1 MAKHTQA
8 HLTRTVNKNQPSKL
22 LEQTKSQM
30 KYYIG
35 AKLIEMGIK
44 PQSAI
49 YRWSVSTKEEE
60 HIWTLSAYWDEDK
73 EKLLSGQ
80 IPLTGIELIDCARA
94 NASSGLETTAKLCGY
109 GEDVSGFQAALKQ
122 AGLQMGLKI
131 ESLGNLISKKPYNT
145 GEKGVNVAP
154 DTNSSL

>member
-1 MAKHTQA
+1 MSKHKQA

-35 AKLIEMGIK
+35 AKLIEIGVN

-49 YRWSVSTKEEE
+49 YRWSVSTSEEE

-94 NASSGLETTAKLCGY
+94 NASSGLETAAKLCGY
-109 GEDVSGFQAALKQ
+109 GEDVNGFQEALKE
-122 AGLQMGLKI
+122 AGRQMGLKI
-131 ESLGNLISKKPYNT
+131 ESLSNLMSKTPYMT
-145 GEKGVNVAP
+145 SDKSVEVAP
-154 DTNSSL
+154 DTDSSL

>member
-8 HLTRTVNKNQPSKL
+8 HLTRTVNKNQPSTL

-30 KYYIG
+30 NYYIG
-35 AKLIEMGIK
+35 AKLIEMGVN

-60 HIWTLSAYWDEDK
+60 HIWTLSAYWGEDK

-80 IPLTGIELIDCARA
+80 IPLTGIDLIDCARA
-94 NASSGLETTAKLCGY
+94 NAASGLETAAKLCGY
-109 GEDVSGFQAALKQ
+109 GSSLSDFQFTLKQ
-122 AGLQMGLKI
+122 AGSQMGLKI
-131 ESLGNLISKKPYNT
+131 ESLRDLMSKPAALTNKQ
-145 GEKGVNVAP
+145 GIDVAP
-154 DTNSSL
+154 DTDSSL

>member
-49 YRWSVSTKEEE
+49 YRWSVSTQEEE
-60 HIWTLSAYWDEDK
+60 HIWTLSAYWGEDK

-80 IPLTGIELIDCARA
+80 LPLTGIDLIDCARA
-94 NASSGLETTAKLCGY
+94 NAASGLETTTKLCGY
-109 GEDVSGFQAALKQ
+109 GEDINGFQAALKQ

-131 ESLGNLISKKPYNT
+131 ESLSDLLSKKPHT
-145 GEKGVNVAP
+145 MGDKGVNVAP

>member
-8 HLTRTVNKNQPSKL
+8 HLTRTVNFNQPSAI
-22 LEQTKSQM
+22 LEKTKSQM

-35 AKLIEMGIK
+35 AKLIEIGVD

-49 YRWSVSTKEEE
+49 YRWSVSTEDES

-80 IPLTGIELIDCARA
+80 IPLTGIDLIDCARA
-94 NASSGLETTAKLCGY
+94 NASFGLKTAARLCGY
-109 GEDVSGFQAALKQ
+109 GEKVSDFQAALKQ
-122 AGLQMGLKI
+122 AGHQMGLKI
-131 ESLGNLISKKPYNT
+131 ESLNDLMS
-145 GEKGVNVAP
+145 
-154 DTNSSL
+154 